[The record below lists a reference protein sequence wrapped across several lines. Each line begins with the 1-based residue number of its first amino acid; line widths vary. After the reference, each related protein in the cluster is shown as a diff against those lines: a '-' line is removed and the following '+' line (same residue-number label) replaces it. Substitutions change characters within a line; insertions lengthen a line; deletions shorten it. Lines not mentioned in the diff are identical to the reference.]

1 MESLM
6 EIGQIVN
13 TYGIKGFVKV
23 VPFTDNINRF
33 EDLKTLYVETKK
45 GLENFEI
52 EEVKYSK
59 NTVLLKLK
67 GIDDI
72 KVAEK

>member
-23 VPFTDNINRF
+23 VPFTDNINR
-33 EDLKTLYVETKK
+33 
-45 GLENFEI
+45 N
-52 EEVKYSK
+52 
-59 NTVLLKLK
+59 
-67 GIDDI
+67 
-72 KVAEK
+72 KVS